1 MVAKTERGFLVPLDI
16 KCGGDTLSPLR
27 SPRDNGDND
36 NRFNDGDD
44 GNDAD
49 IESDKGDDGYDSES
63 MTESDECGILCL
75 RDAHSDERILS
86 DDPRAYGSNVLRLRG
101 GNDKDSDDNY
111 ELVVRRLEQRVSD
124 LQQSI
129 DLLSNRITT
138 PTRRKQLVR
147 ATYPFKVPQRRL
159 VRSDE
164 RNAVMR
170 ITRKE
175 MSSILGIGKDREFP
189 SVINARPELLA
200 NFDEVERFCSDNTA
214 PGPSLEAPQIYLDIP
229 ECIWNSKLAWLFGQ
243 SVVEKYHNR
252 NFSEDVFARHFLDRI
267 ETLRK
272 VYNKSLPRENE
283 NVEDAQRRL
292 EQDFAEDCRQK
303 RRRRRQNQLYE
314 ARLAVCEANIAEEGW
329 ELLFQMVSRLE
340 IDGQSSDESDDG
352 GQFKVKIQTWRNPQV
367 SSLLYHIDEH
377 RPTTNH
383 LGNRRPSAPPRYRHY
398 SEDITSRQLEDI
410 PSRLPSN
417 MYSTTWYESLVE
429 LYRLRLDPQSTIVLP
444 EIDYVAA

>member
-27 SPRDNGDND
+27 TPRDNGDND
-36 NRFNDGDD
+36 NHFNDGDDGNDADIESDKGDD

-86 DDPRAYGSNVLRLRG
+86 VDPRAYGSDVLRLRG
-101 GNDKDSDDNY
+101 GNDEDSDDNY

-200 NFDEVERFCSDNTA
+200 NFDEVERFCSDDTA

-243 SVVEKYHNR
+243 SVVDSGLILNLPS
-252 NFSEDVFARHFLDRI
+252 FSLKLITLQRKSGSLSGLRGDSRTSDHEGIVVEGTIVERASETCSHRKLD
-267 ETLRK
+267 K
-272 VYNKSLPRENE
+272 
-283 NVEDAQRRL
+283 
-292 EQDFAEDCRQK
+292 
-303 RRRRRQNQLYE
+303 
-314 ARLAVCEANIAEEGW
+314 
-329 ELLFQMVSRLE
+329 FQ
-340 IDGQSSDESDDG
+340 
-352 GQFKVKIQTWRNPQV
+352 
-367 SSLLYHIDEH
+367 
-377 RPTTNH
+377 PTT
-383 LGNRRPSAPPRYRHY
+383 
-398 SEDITSRQLEDI
+398 
-410 PSRLPSN
+410 
-417 MYSTTWYESLVE
+417 
-429 LYRLRLDPQSTIVLP
+429 
-444 EIDYVAA
+444 